1 MIKSLKLY
9 RFSFV
14 VYRRSFTKSSKNS
27 SDELRTRAFESLS
40 IEEQKLRS
48 SLEQE
53 VKTAFYIA
61 GMALIKLNELRL
73 YRNTHLSFEDFC
85 QDVFGYGSDYA
96 YLKMAAARVYQ
107 NLIERL
113 PPYEGKPTNGR
124 QPILPTRQRQLRP
137 IVKAKLNNDAQ
148 VEVWNMAIALS
159 EQKVPSSSIVIE
171 AVNLYLAEN
180 RTQLNPFTEGEICQI
195 VVRGNNQLKGLGG
208 CWCIVESVD
217 DSSCIVNTW
226 NNQLSVPVNNLE
238 SKGFDESQHK
248 AIEDIGVRMTK
259 LHQTGKLDK
268 AALWVL
274 SGLAKLE
281 RPDLTPLEKNL
292 LRALEDFY
300 IFHDVE

>member
-1 MIKSLKLY
+1 M
-9 RFSFV
+9 
-14 VYRRSFTKSSKNS
+14 YRRSFTKSSKNS
-27 SDELRTRAFESLS
+27 CDELRTRAFESLS

-137 IVKAKLNNDAQ
+137 IVKAKLNDDAQ
-148 VEVWNMAIALS
+148 VEVWNIAVALA
-159 EQKVPSSSIVIE
+159 EGKVPSSSIVSE
-171 AVNLYLAEN
+171 AVDLYLAGDN
-180 RTQLNPFTEGEICQI
+180 TKLNPFKEGEICQI
-195 VVRGNNQLKGLGG
+195 VVRGNSKLKGLGG
-208 CWCIVESVD
+208 SWCIVEQVSN
-217 DSSCIVNTW
+217 SSCIVNTW
-226 NNQLSVPVNNLE
+226 NDQLEISVNNLE
-238 SKGFDESQHK
+238 PQKYDEEQYR

-259 LHQTGKLDK
+259 LHQTGRLDK
-268 AALWVL
+268 AALWIL
-274 SGLAKLE
+274 EGLAKLDN
-281 RPDLTPLEKNL
+281 PYLTPIEEKLLQVLE
-292 LRALEDFY
+292 EFY
-300 IFHDVE
+300 LFHDEK